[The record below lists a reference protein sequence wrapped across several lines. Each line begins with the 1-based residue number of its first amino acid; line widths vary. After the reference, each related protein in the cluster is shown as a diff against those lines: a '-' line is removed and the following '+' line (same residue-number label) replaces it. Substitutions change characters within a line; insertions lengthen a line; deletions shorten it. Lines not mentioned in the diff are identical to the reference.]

1 MGRPST
7 KGFSAVGL
15 KSLILETDRGRQCDL
30 KSHTASFD
38 KPLSDVVSDIL
49 ANSLRVVADDET

>member
-15 KSLILETDRGRQCDL
+15 KSFILETSHGRQCDL

-49 ANSLRVVADDET
+49 ANGLRIVADDET